1 MKRLLLS
8 VATVVALAPLG
19 AQQSQGAL
27 TTADYDRAV
36 REHLSR
42 ETPAR
47 EASIE
52 RSMRESPIFKA
63 AS

>member
-1 MKRLLLS
+1 MTYSAHGFRD
-8 VATVVALAPLG
+8 
-19 AQQSQGAL
+19 AQL
-27 TTADYDRAV
+27 DRAV
-36 REHLSR
+36 REFLSR
-42 ETPAR
+42 ETAAR

>member
-1 MKRLLLS
+1 
-8 VATVVALAPLG
+8 
-19 AQQSQGAL
+19 
-27 TTADYDRAV
+27 V
-36 REHLSR
+36 REFLSR